1 MKITDIT
8 TNELKVMAYNALA
21 SIENNQA
28 MLKVINQEI
37 GRRLQEQNNQNG
49 SGTEPTEPEEEG
61 KDTSGGVQT
70 ETEEG

>member
-49 SGTEPTEPEEEG
+49 SGTESTTEEEG
-61 KDTSGGVQT
+61 KDSSGGVQT

>member
-49 SGTEPTEPEEEG
+49 SGTESTTEEKGEDSSGSLPTETQEG
-61 KDTSGGVQT
+61 
-70 ETEEG
+70 